1 MIFTLYGIA
10 MLVAAIGIPAAI
22 IKYVPEF
29 KDDKTKFNQ
38 IVSSGVIT
46 SLFLGIGFVALFY
59 FASGIFAGIFNMSRL
74 PGLLKILSPVFPF
87 ALVGG
92 VLPGMLNGL
101 REMKKYAAAT
111 IIQSV
116 LVVIVTGVLIY

>member
-1 MIFTLYGIA
+1 
-10 MLVAAIGIPAAI
+10 MLVAAIGIPAAM
-22 IKYVPEF
+22 IKYVAEF
-29 KDDKTKFNQ
+29 KNDRTKFNR

-59 FASGIFAGIFNMSRL
+59 FTSGIFAGIFDMPGL

-92 VLPGMLNGL
+92 ALLGMP
-101 REMKKYAAAT
+101 
-111 IIQSV
+111 
-116 LVVIVTGVLIY
+116 